1 MEELLKFVC
10 GALEE
15 KGIDY
20 MLSGSVALNA
30 YSIPRYTRDID
41 IVIELRS
48 DNFLSF
54 ADIFTSRECY
64 FHRETAEE
72 EVQRQGMF
80 NVIDW
85 HSGMK
90 VDFIVRKN
98 DEFQQTEFSRRL
110 RKTILDTIDCW
121 IISPEDLILAKL
133 LWIQQLYSQQQLDDI
148 KNVMLDYPA
157 LDMAY
162 IIGWI
167 EKLQLTPFDL
177 FNP

>member
-15 KGIDY
+15 RGIDY

-41 IVIELRS
+41 IVIELQS
-48 DNFLSF
+48 DNFPFF
-54 ADIFTSRECY
+54 ADIFTGRDCY
-64 FHRETAEE
+64 FHREAAEV
-72 EVQRQGMF
+72 EVRRQGMF
-80 NVIDW
+80 NIIDW

-110 RKTILDTIDCW
+110 RKTILHTIECW

-133 LWIQQLYSQQQLDDI
+133 LWTQQLYSQQQVEDI
-148 KNVMLDYPA
+148 KNVILDYPA
-157 LDMAY
+157 LDKAY
-162 IIGWI
+162 IIDWI
-167 EKLQLTPFDL
+167 KKLQLTTFGL
-177 FNP
+177 FNG